1 MKNSVKIKC
10 ALSCLVVIFFVIV
23 ALGCSSQKEV
33 FYNVSLSS
41 VERPAN
47 PYEMYT
53 GVHIV
58 DLSSYNTN
66 NYQDKFIDITWFYN
80 RNSLD
85 FKLYNKT
92 DYPIKIDWNEVSY
105 IDYDSLT
112 KKIVHKDVNLVDM
125 SKFMPCSMIPRKS
138 YIEESIVPTNKIGF
152 VPDYGWV
159 NGEFLPSTF
168 KENNKKID
176 EIASSFVGKHFMV
189 LLPIYIED
197 VRNDYLFVFKIT
209 SYSIDSK

>member
-10 ALSCLVVIFFVIV
+10 ALSCLVAIFFVIV

-58 DLSSYNTN
+58 DLSAYNTN

-138 YIEESIVPTNKIGF
+138 YIEECIIPTNKIGF

-176 EIASSFVGKHFMV
+176 DIASTFVGKHLMV

-209 SYSIDSK
+209 SYSIGSK

>member
-10 ALSCLVVIFFVIV
+10 ALSCLVAIFFVIV

-58 DLSSYNTN
+58 DLSAYNTN

-112 KKIVHKDVNLVDM
+112 KKIAHKDVNLVDM

-138 YIEESIVPTNKIGF
+138 YIEECIIPTNKIGF

-209 SYSIDSK
+209 SYSIGSK